1 MDSEVRTRCFAFC
14 SRQYA
19 VDNLA
24 HVDVSMFDA
33 LLQAAELAAEDEV
46 ERNKRLL
53 HTFVLAGA
61 VEFVS
66 RRLRSTKGLW
76 HRPWRRHEQ
85 PGRKA

>member
-1 MDSEVRTRCFAFC
+1 M
-14 SRQYA
+14 
-19 VDNLA
+19 DNLV

-53 HTFVLAGA
+53 HTFVLARA

-66 RRLRSTKGLW
+66 LRLRSTKGLW
-76 HRPWRRHEQ
+76 HRPWRRHEK
-85 PGRKA
+85 PGHKA